1 MIELKFA
8 KSEEAD
14 LCLSFIE
21 DAKIFQRAQGII
33 QWTEDYPNIETV
45 LRDIEKARGYVIT
58 DDSIPF
64 GYVCVDFEGEK
75 SYDRVDGKW
84 LTDGRYGVI
93 HRLAFG
99 KASRGKGAT
108 KAVFALIRD
117 LCREKDAVS
126 IRVDTGSENKLVQ
139 HIFEREGFR
148 QVGTLT
154 WPGQLNYVYEFI
166 L

>member
-1 MIELKFA
+1 MIELKLA
-8 KSEEAD
+8 KKEEAQM
-14 LCLSFIE
+14 LLSFIE
-21 DAKIFQRAQGII
+21 DAKAFQREQGII
-33 QWTEDYPNIETV
+33 QWTEDYPDINTIEK
-45 LRDIEKARGYVIT
+45 DIEKKRGYVIAENG
-58 DDSIPF
+58 DAF
-64 GYVCVDFEGEK
+64 GYVCVDFAGEK

-84 LTDGRYGVI
+84 LTDGKYGVI

-108 KAVFALIRD
+108 KAVFALICD

>member
-1 MIELKFA
+1 ME
-8 KSEEAD
+8 
-14 LCLSFIE
+14 
-21 DAKIFQRAQGII
+21 R
-33 QWTEDYPNIETV
+33 
-45 LRDIEKARGYVIT
+45 
-58 DDSIPF
+58 
-64 GYVCVDFEGEK
+64 
-75 SYDRVDGKW
+75 
-84 LTDGRYGVI
+84 
-93 HRLAFG
+93 
-99 KASRGKGAT
+99 RGKGAT
-108 KAVFALIRD
+108 KAVFALICD